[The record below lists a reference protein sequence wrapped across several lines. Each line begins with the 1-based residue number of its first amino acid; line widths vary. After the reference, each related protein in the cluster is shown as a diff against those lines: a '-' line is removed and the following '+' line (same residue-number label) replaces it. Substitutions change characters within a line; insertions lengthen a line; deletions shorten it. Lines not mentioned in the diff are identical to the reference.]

1 MSFGGALVPYLL
13 GNPTIT
19 STNVVNPTGA
29 IIMWPTSTPPN
40 GYLNCDG
47 SAISRTTY
55 ASLFNLIGTT
65 YGVGNGAT
73 QNAYSWSIVS
83 NLLTIVFI
91 NPNNNIY
98 IATGNSFTFNTGTS
112 IYSGLIATN
121 ASSVII
127 QASLTAANTSGLGG
141 TVQLTTPTT
150 FNLPNAVGVTIRGSG
165 TSWTIGSTGG
175 SDTTVLA
182 VANIPPHEHKTQMPG
197 SVGVSSGGNGALG
210 NQFNAGY
217 YPTTADIY
225 DNTGTLVTAAANPA
239 TSFSTRNAYL
249 VLNYCIKY

>member
-141 TVQLTTPTT
+141 TVTLTTPTT
-150 FNLPNAVGVTIRGSG
+150 FNLPNTVGVTIRGSG

-249 VLNYCIKY
+249 VINYCIKT

>member
-197 SVGVSSGGNGALG
+197 SVSVNSGGNGALG
-210 NQFNAGY
+210 NQFNAGF

-249 VLNYCIKY
+249 VINYCIKT